1 MRYSLSC
8 QLVAFVIFLWSCCLC
23 TLYDNCLFDFAA
35 GYCNKLQVDLKFQ
48 NQKKVFVLELVI
60 CQLIEAFELFWVFY
74 SSVLELTH
82 YMYCVN
88 VDQFRSYLHLICC
101 SEREIGQHLPSI
113 TSWFQFHAAILTDK
127 RDSVLLK
134 SMFFGQ
140 INTAA
145 PN

>member
-60 CQLIEAFELFWVFY
+60 CQLIEAIEAFEVFRVFH
-74 SSVLELTH
+74 SFVL
-82 YMYCVN
+82 
-88 VDQFRSYLHLICC
+88 
-101 SEREIGQHLPSI
+101 
-113 TSWFQFHAAILTDK
+113 
-127 RDSVLLK
+127 
-134 SMFFGQ
+134 
-140 INTAA
+140 
-145 PN
+145 

>member
-60 CQLIEAFELFWVFY
+60 CQLIEAYDSLLGFY

-82 YMYCVN
+82 YTVQTN
-88 VDQFRSYLHLICC
+88 F
-101 SEREIGQHLPSI
+101 
-113 TSWFQFHAAILTDK
+113 
-127 RDSVLLK
+127 LLK
-134 SMFFGQ
+134 GGYPIIFASNVFHNFDSEVYTKSA
-140 INTAA
+140 TASKFVYF
-145 PN
+145 